1 MLVVLYLRVHRAR
14 KRRAKNQLAVAAALK
29 TLKRGDEAYLET
41 LQMAFDLFDN
51 DSSGEIDH
59 KELRNLLHT
68 LHPQLSR
75 GQIREVI
82 HRLKVH
88 HHFVN
93 GKVLFEDFVA
103 TYEDFETIVA
113 ELPDE
118 AHLWPEG
125 KSRRGMSFL
134 SRMGSSRI
142 AVQPNNAMAR
152 NGKSAA
158 ARRAEKHG
166 IVRN

>member
-1 MLVVLYLRVHRAR
+1 M
-14 KRRAKNQLAVAAALK
+14 
-29 TLKRGDEAYLET
+29 
-41 LQMAFDLFDN
+41 
-51 DSSGEIDH
+51 
-59 KELRNLLHT
+59 
-68 LHPQLSR
+68 
-75 GQIREVI
+75 I

-118 AHLWPEG
+118 AHLWPAG

-142 AVQPNNAMAR
+142 AVQPSNAMAR

>member
-1 MLVVLYLRVHRAR
+1 M
-14 KRRAKNQLAVAAALK
+14 
-29 TLKRGDEAYLET
+29 
-41 LQMAFDLFDN
+41 
-51 DSSGEIDH
+51 
-59 KELRNLLHT
+59 
-68 LHPQLSR
+68 
-75 GQIREVI
+75 I

-113 ELPDE
+113 ELPDDE
-118 AHLWPEG
+118 TPWPE
-125 KSRRGMSFL
+125 SRSKLNLL
-134 SRMGSSRI
+134 SRMRSSRVS
-142 AVQPNNAMAR
+142 VQPNNTMAR

-166 IVRN
+166 IVRVKTEGR

>member
-1 MLVVLYLRVHRAR
+1 MTRKASPAAATTPASTRATACAT
-14 KRRAKNQLAVAAALK
+14 RRATRIAA
-29 TLKRGDEAYLET
+29 
-41 LQMAFDLFDN
+41 
-51 DSSGEIDH
+51 S
-59 KELRNLLHT
+59 
-68 LHPQLSR
+68 
-75 GQIREVI
+75 